1 MRKAFRCLA
10 IALAALVLLCSCRT
24 QTIVYGDPKQS
35 DVVMLFYP
43 GGKVDPNAY
52 YPILEGVS
60 EEGIPVIV
68 AKMPLDLAVLDG
80 NIASRIVKDYP
91 NVQHWFLAGHSL
103 GGVMASSWSAK
114 HTDMVD
120 GVILLASY
128 PTKMLAMPVL
138 SVYGSNDGVLNLKK
152 YHKGME
158 RISNLEE
165 HVIEGGNHC
174 QFGDYGFQK
183 GDNEATISRQEQTS
197 LTVDLIVAFI
207 NRHISP

>member
-1 MRKAFRCLA
+1 MRRAFRYLA
-10 IALAALVLLCSCRT
+10 FVLIALALLCSCRT
-24 QTIVYGDPKQS
+24 QTIVYGDPERS
-35 DVVMLFYP
+35 DVVVLFYP

-52 YPILEGVS
+52 SPILEGICDD
-60 EEGIPVIV
+60 GIPVIV
-68 AKMPLDLAVLDG
+68 AKMPLNLAILDG

-91 NVQHWFLAGHSL
+91 NVRHWFLAGHSL
-103 GGVMASSWSAK
+103 GGVMASSWSSK
-114 HTDMVD
+114 HTDIVN

-128 PTKMLAMPVL
+128 TTKSLPMPVL

-183 GDNEATISRQEQTS
+183 GDNEATVSRQEQTS
-197 LTVDLIVAFI
+197 LTVDLVVAFI

>member
-1 MRKAFRCLA
+1 MRKAFLRLSLVL
-10 IALAALVLLCSCRT
+10 IALVLLCSCRT
-24 QTIVYGDPKQS
+24 QTIVYGDPGQS
-35 DVVMLFYP
+35 DVAMLFYP

-52 YPILEGVS
+52 YPILEEVS

-80 NIASRIVKDYP
+80 NIASRIVREYP
-91 NVQHWFLAGHSL
+91 NVRHWFLAGHSL
-103 GGVMASSWSAK
+103 GGVMASSWSAR
-114 HTDMVD
+114 HTDIVD

-128 PTKMLAMPVL
+128 PTKKLAMPVM
-138 SVYGSNDGVLNLKK
+138 SVYGSNDGVLNLEK

-158 RISNLEE
+158 RISDLEE

-183 GDNEATISRQEQTS
+183 GDNEATITRQEQTS
-197 LTVDLIVAFI
+197 ETVDLILSFI
-207 NRHISP
+207 SRSIST